1 MSDFNII
8 LGIDFLGRN
17 RVEINYYIRKS
28 GSTLRMKTSS
38 CSIRG
43 VSRVYLVIELNLSY
57 SWMGIFIMTEI
68 SII

>member
-28 GSTLRMKTSS
+28 GLTLRMKTSS